1 MRYLLDLLEPEL
13 CHPATQ
19 LYPHNLAG
27 ILETAIRGSNTQFE
41 DQQILERLDVRLLEI
56 QAGDTGWDVFSLDYK
71 VTGPIGV
78 VFTQD
83 IMTQYLMLFN
93 TLWRAKRMEW
103 VLSCTWKKL
112 ASLHKMARQLPELGP
127 VLHLANLV
135 ASEMIHF
142 IHQMAYYTTFEV
154 MECGW
159 DSLNKMINTAESLDE
174 IIEAHKDF
182 LTTLVSRALLDDRS
196 RDILT
201 QLRAIYDRILE
212 FQTVAN
218 RIHEDAVEEWDA
230 RQTRQL
236 LIDSATG
243 AGGYGTTEEQEVEDK
258 ERRRVYVRSKL
269 GSARAQLKI
278 VSQSYGDMVKTF
290 LYQLTCSN
298 DDGLQSLSF
307 RLDFNSHYKKK
318 DSRLSKPLMFSA
330 RRLSMSG
337 HMSPMISSMMTS
349 SLMSTGP

>member
-1 MRYLLDLLEPEL
+1 
-13 CHPATQ
+13 
-19 LYPHNLAG
+19 
-27 ILETAIRGSNTQFE
+27 
-41 DQQILERLDVRLLEI
+41 
-56 QAGDTGWDVFSLDYK
+56 
-71 VTGPIGV
+71 
-78 VFTQD
+78 
-83 IMTQYLMLFN
+83 
-93 TLWRAKRMEW
+93 MEW
-103 VLSCTWKKL
+103 VLFTWKKL

-243 AGGYGTTEEQEVEDK
+243 AGGYGTTEQQEVRT
-258 ERRRVYVRSKL
+258 RRGGEFTSGVSWEVPELSSKL
-269 GSARAQLKI
+269 SASHMEIWSKLSSTSSHAAMMMVSRASVSGLISTLITRRKI
-278 VSQSYGDMVKTF
+278 VD
-290 LYQLTCSN
+290 
-298 DDGLQSLSF
+298 
-307 RLDFNSHYKKK
+307 
-318 DSRLSKPLMFSA
+318 
-330 RRLSMSG
+330 
-337 HMSPMISSMMTS
+337 
-349 SLMSTGP
+349 

>member
-1 MRYLLDLLEPEL
+1 
-13 CHPATQ
+13 
-19 LYPHNLAG
+19 
-27 ILETAIRGSNTQFE
+27 
-41 DQQILERLDVRLLEI
+41 
-56 QAGDTGWDVFSLDYK
+56 
-71 VTGPIGV
+71 
-78 VFTQD
+78 
-83 IMTQYLMLFN
+83 
-93 TLWRAKRMEW
+93 MEW

-218 RIHEDAVEEWDA
+218 RIHEDAVEEV
-230 RQTRQL
+230 
-236 LIDSATG
+236 S
-243 AGGYGTTEEQEVEDK
+243 YKDK
-258 ERRRVYVRSKL
+258 IIQDKMRL
-269 GSARAQLKI
+269 G
-278 VSQSYGDMVKTF
+278 
-290 LYQLTCSN
+290 
-298 DDGLQSLSF
+298 
-307 RLDFNSHYKKK
+307 
-318 DSRLSKPLMFSA
+318 
-330 RRLSMSG
+330 
-337 HMSPMISSMMTS
+337 
-349 SLMSTGP
+349 